1 MVSRARGLTMMVK
14 DSALNLPEG
23 KPIDATLKLGNKP
36 FTGVTA
42 QVLGNNEIGIFP
54 EHGAALA
61 LALGDGASAHFE
73 APKIETIDFPVV
85 SGVVPWLRACSRRW
99 GISFEPAEM
108 AKIDQ
113 GLIPQPAGSTPR

>member
-23 KPIDATLKLGNKP
+23 KPIDVTLKLGNKP

-73 APKIETIDFPVV
+73 APKIETIDFP
-85 SGVVPWLRACSRRW
+85 SSLASCLGFAPAHGAGASASSRPRW
-99 GISFEPAEM
+99 PKSI
-108 AKIDQ
+108 KD
-113 GLIPQPAGSTPR
+113 

>member
-1 MVSRARGLTMMVK
+1 MMVK
-14 DSALNLPEG
+14 DSMLNLPEG
-23 KPIDATLKLGNKP
+23 KPVDATLNLDNKP
-36 FTGVTA
+36 FTGFTA
-42 QVLGNNEIGIFP
+42 QVLGNDEIGIFL

-61 LALGDGASAHFE
+61 LALGDGASAHFA

-85 SGVVPWLRACSRRW
+85 SGVVPWLRVCSRRW

-113 GLIPQPAGSTPR
+113 GLIPTPAPTSPR